1 VTLDAK
7 KKVVVP
13 TCNYPA
19 IYHSANLVPEISKIQ
34 YSKSMLLIDS
44 QTAVELRYAT
54 LRTSRTRVPF
64 SKNKKIGAENVPN
77 YLLRK
82 RFSLD
87 IISCVI
93 ALCAISL
100 IANSPNL
107 G

>member
-1 VTLDAK
+1 VTLNAK

-34 YSKSMLLIDS
+34 YFKSMLLIDS

-64 SKNKKIGAENVPN
+64 SKKKKKIGAENVPN

-87 IISCVI
+87 INKLCDC
-93 ALCAISL
+93 ALC
-100 IANSPNL
+100 N
-107 G
+107 